1 MKLRVVRARQGA
13 LWVRNGFRIFFRK
26 PMAFAMLFASFLFGA
41 LVLLMLPLAGS
52 VLLLA
57 ALPLVTL
64 GFMIATQVAL
74 KGGFPLP
81 GVFMQPLRVDASRRL
96 AMLKLG
102 LVYAAATFVIMW
114 LADVV
119 DGGKFEALQDAM
131 ANTKTPVEDIRERLL
146 DAQLQ
151 AGLAVR
157 LGLAALLSLP
167 FWHAPALVHWGSQTW
182 GQSLFFSAVAC
193 WRNKG
198 AFGVYG
204 LTWAAVIMLFGV
216 LVSTVF
222 GLLGQPQLM
231 AVAAMPAGLMFSTVF
246 YASLFFTFADCFEQ
260 APGQTLQELADAS
273 PRSPAD
279 APEPDSADSA
289 DTRK

>member
-1 MKLRVVRARQGA
+1 MVRARQGA
-13 LWVRNGFRIFFRK
+13 LWVRNGFRIFFRR
-26 PMAFAMLFASFLFGA
+26 PMAFAVLFASFLFGA
-41 LVLLMLPLAGS
+41 LVLLMLPLVGP
-52 VLLLA
+52 VLMLV

-81 GVFMQPLRVDASRRL
+81 TVYLQPLRVNASRRM

-102 LVYAAATFVIMW
+102 LVYAAATFAILW

-119 DGGKFEALQDAM
+119 DGGKFEALQDLM
-131 ANTKTPVEDIRERLL
+131 ANSKTPVEEIRERLL
-146 DAQLQ
+146 DGQLQ

-157 LGLAALLSLP
+157 LGLASLLSLP
-167 FWHAPALVHWGSQTW
+167 FWHAPALIHWGSQGW
-182 GQSLFFSAVAC
+182 GQSLFFSAMAC

-198 AFGVYG
+198 AFAVYG
-204 LTWAAVIMLFGV
+204 LTWTAVVMLFGV
-216 LVSTVF
+216 LVNIVF
-222 GLLGQPQLM
+222 GLLGQPQMM

-260 APGQTLQELADAS
+260 APEAEVGDAGDK
-273 PRSPAD
+273 PRIEPPD
-279 APEPDSADSA
+279 ATPR
-289 DTRK
+289 T